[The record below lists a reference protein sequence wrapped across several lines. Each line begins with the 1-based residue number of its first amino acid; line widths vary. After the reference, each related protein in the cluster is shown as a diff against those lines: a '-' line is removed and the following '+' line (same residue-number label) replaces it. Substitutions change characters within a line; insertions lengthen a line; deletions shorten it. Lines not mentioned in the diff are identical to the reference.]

1 MTCTTIFSGTSP
13 APKGLLMEKFPR
25 VAPARWLKPGRPQG
39 HPIRAAGREDLQRK
53 RIKSAPAKPSQ
64 KH

>member
-1 MTCTTIFSGTSP
+1 MTCETIFDGRSP

-25 VAPARWLKPGRPQG
+25 VSRPIAWRTQG
-39 HPIRAAGREDLQRK
+39 HPIHAAGREPEQRK